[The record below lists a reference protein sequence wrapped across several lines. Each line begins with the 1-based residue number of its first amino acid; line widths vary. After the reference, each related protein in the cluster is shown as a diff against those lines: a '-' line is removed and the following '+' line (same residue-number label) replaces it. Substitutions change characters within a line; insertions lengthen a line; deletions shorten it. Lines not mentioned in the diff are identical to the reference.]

1 MIIRKNS
8 IFSLLFSASS
18 SFLSFSQLSFIPK
31 IKIYNISKFIW
42 ELEKEIVSLQCLS
55 ENCAVVLI

>member
-1 MIIRKNS
+1 MVQIYNFFLRIRMIIRKNS

-31 IKIYNISKFIW
+31 IKIYDIFI
-42 ELEKEIVSLQCLS
+42 IFP
-55 ENCAVVLI
+55 N

>member
-8 IFSLLFSASS
+8 IFSLLFSAFS
-18 SFLSFSQLSFIPK
+18 SFPALFIPK
-31 IKIYNISKFIW
+31 IKYIMFYNISKFIW
-42 ELEKEIVSLQCLS
+42 ELEKESVYLQCLS